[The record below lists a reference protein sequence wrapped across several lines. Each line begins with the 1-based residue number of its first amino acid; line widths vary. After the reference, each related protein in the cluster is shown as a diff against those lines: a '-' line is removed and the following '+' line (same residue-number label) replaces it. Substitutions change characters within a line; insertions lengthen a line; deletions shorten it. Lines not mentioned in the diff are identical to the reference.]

1 MNDKTKKH
9 MSDETKVILI
19 KASIVVTGVLLAAFL
34 ILLITSQKGMYGDR
48 SQEVLDFCLPLFCVG
63 GLSCLVMSLLMTR
76 LKFDSYRTK
85 SSKYKIKTNDYSK
98 ITKYFCDKFKENGY
112 EEFKKYSC
120 DSYEVNYSLKREKN
134 CTHVVG
140 ILKFDELDEQIYLDY
155 DEARFGDFGNY
166 LIETEKINVRK
177 DINVIYIICVNKV
190 TKYFS
195 KYTESNV
202 EQEIRRYH
210 LPIGISFASKTLYVA
225 TQEDGFAKGK
235 YKKIKKEFMS
245 YVEDLIVEQNDIE
258 SE

>member
-19 KASIVVTGVLLAAFL
+19 KASIVVTGLLELIWFVLMT
-34 ILLITSQKGMYGDR
+34 TSEKGMYGDK
-48 SQEVLDFCLPLFCVG
+48 SQKVHDLCLPLFGVVT
-63 GLSCLVMSLLMTR
+63 LSGVIMSLLMTR

-85 SSKYKIKTNDYSK
+85 SSKYKIKTNDYTK

-140 ILKFDELDEQIYLDY
+140 ILKFDELDEKIYLDY
-155 DEARFGDFGNY
+155 DEARFESFGNY
-166 LIETEKINVRK
+166 LIEKEKINVRK

-202 EQEIRRYH
+202 EQELRRYH
-210 LPIGISFASKTLYVA
+210 LPVGISFASKTLYVA

-235 YKKIKKEFMS
+235 YKKIKKEFMG

>member
-19 KASIVVTGVLLAAFL
+19 KTSIAISAVLELVFVVLLVTAER
-34 ILLITSQKGMYGDR
+34 GMYGDK

-63 GLSCLVMSLLMTR
+63 GLSCLVMYLLMTR

-140 ILKFDELDEQIYLDY
+140 ILKFDELDEKIYLDY
-155 DEARFGDFGNY
+155 DEARFESFGNY
-166 LIETEKINVRK
+166 LIEKEKINVRK

-202 EQEIRRYH
+202 EQELRRYH
-210 LPIGISFASKTLYVA
+210 LPVGISFASKTLYVA

>member
-1 MNDKTKKH
+1 MNDKNKKH

-19 KASIVVTGVLLAAFL
+19 KTSIAISAVLELVFVVLLVTAER
-34 ILLITSQKGMYGDR
+34 GMYGDK
-48 SQEVLDFCLPLFCVG
+48 SQEVLDFCLPLFGVLC
-63 GLSCLVMSLLMTR
+63 LSTLIMYLLMTR

-120 DSYEVNYSLKREKN
+120 DLYEVNYSLKREKN

-140 ILKFDELDEQIYLDY
+140 ILKFDELDEKIYLDY
-155 DEARFGDFGNY
+155 DEARFESFGNY
-166 LIETEKINVRK
+166 LIEKEKINVRK

-202 EQEIRRYH
+202 EQELRRYH

>member
-155 DEARFGDFGNY
+155 DEA
-166 LIETEKINVRK
+166 
-177 DINVIYIICVNKV
+177 
-190 TKYFS
+190 
-195 KYTESNV
+195 
-202 EQEIRRYH
+202 
-210 LPIGISFASKTLYVA
+210 
-225 TQEDGFAKGK
+225 
-235 YKKIKKEFMS
+235 
-245 YVEDLIVEQNDIE
+245 
-258 SE
+258 

>member
-19 KASIVVTGVLLAAFL
+19 KASIVVTGILEVGWCVLLGTAE
-34 ILLITSQKGMYGDR
+34 KGMYGDK
-48 SQEVLDFCLPLFCVG
+48 SQYISDLCLPLFGVV
-63 GLSCLVMSLLMTR
+63 GLSCLVMYLLMTR

-112 EEFKKYSC
+112 DEFKKYSC
-120 DSYEVNYSLKREKN
+120 DSYEINYSLKREKN

-155 DEARFGDFGNY
+155 DAARFGDFGNY
-166 LIETEKINVRK
+166 LIEKEKINVRK

-202 EQEIRRYH
+202 EQELRRYH

-245 YVEDLIVEQNDIE
+245 YVEDLILEQNDIE

>member
-1 MNDKTKKH
+1 MDDKAKKH

-19 KASIVVTGVLLAAFL
+19 KASIAISAVLELVFVVLLVTAER
-34 ILLITSQKGMYGDR
+34 GMYGDR
-48 SQEVLDFCLPLFCVG
+48 SQKVLDFCLPLFGVVV
-63 GLSCLVMSLLMTR
+63 LSGIITHLLMTR

-85 SSKYKIKTNDYSK
+85 SSKYKIKTNDYTK

-166 LIETEKINVRK
+166 LIEKEKINVRK

-202 EQEIRRYH
+202 EQELRRYH

-245 YVEDLIVEQNDIE
+245 YVEDLILEQNDIE